1 MSNEWVVLAPVQ
13 TECFTLQCILVSS
26 ELDQIYLQRK
36 SLCCVFFNTCGSLK
50 MDPFHIFCK
59 FPSKPH
65 LNEITSLLFL
75 IILILLINRQ
85 TGQDTVEEVR
95 SRDFRKD
102 LEENERQ
109 AARERVKEKGI
120 KSAVEQ
126 PKRPRLDQ
134 PPPSNLDADDPI
146 DDDDDDDDDER
157 CYVFTCH

>member
-1 MSNEWVVLAPVQ
+1 MSNEWLVLAPVQ
-13 TECFTLQCILVSS
+13 TECFTLLCILVSA

-50 MDPFHIFCK
+50 VDPF
-59 FPSKPH
+59 H

-75 IILILLINRQ
+75 IILILPINRQ

-126 PKRPRLDQ
+126 PKKPRLDQ
-134 PPPSNLDADDPI
+134 PPPSNLDADDPV

>member
-1 MSNEWVVLAPVQ
+1 MLNLTKYTYRGNPCVV
-13 TECFTLQCILVSS
+13 F
-26 ELDQIYLQRK
+26 
-36 SLCCVFFNTCGSLK
+36 FFNTCGSLK
-50 MDPFHIFCK
+50 VDPF
-59 FPSKPH
+59 H
-65 LNEITSLLFL
+65 LNEITLLFL
-75 IILILLINRQ
+75 IILILPINRQ

-126 PKRPRLDQ
+126 PKKPRLDQ
-134 PPPSNLDADDPI
+134 PPPSNLDADDPV
-146 DDDDDDDDDER
+146 DGDDDDDDDER